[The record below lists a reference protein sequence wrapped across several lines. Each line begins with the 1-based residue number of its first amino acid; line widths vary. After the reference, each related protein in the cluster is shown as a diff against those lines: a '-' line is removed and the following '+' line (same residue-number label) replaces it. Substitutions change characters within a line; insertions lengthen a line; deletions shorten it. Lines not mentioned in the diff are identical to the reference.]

1 MIRRHDFNSEWWG
14 ENVGILSDSAF
25 FELSTTAQRE
35 ALGRFAWVEFSDPV
49 SQLPSRRALT
59 EAGFLYADTQ
69 IRFRIDMG
77 KVEAGSCARD
87 LKVNSAA
94 ECPFEIQE
102 GDPRP
107 FLHERFYILP
117 GATESRISARYRRWA
132 SKLIA
137 SDPATSFR
145 FLLNGHPQGWFLA
158 HPEKNGLQLTLA
170 MLSAHASVSGRDL
183 YVRAL
188 ARFAEKGYRL
198 GFASFSVRNSNVLN
212 IYSQLGARFL
222 EPREC
227 WIWTQPKTQCCDRS
241 HLKM

>member
-14 ENVGILSDSAF
+14 EDAGVIGDSAF

-35 ALGRFAWVEFSDPV
+35 ALGRFAWVEFSGPM

-69 IRFRIDMG
+69 IRFRVDMRN
-77 KVEAGSCARD
+77 VEAGSRAR
-87 LKVNSAA
+87 LLEVSSAA
-94 ECPFEIQE
+94 ESSFEIQE
-102 GDPRP
+102 GDLRP
-107 FLHERFYILP
+107 FLHERFVILP

-132 SKLIA
+132 SRLIA

-145 FLLNGHPQGWFLA
+145 FLLNGHTQGWFLA
-158 HPEKNGLQLTLA
+158 QPEKNGLQLTLA
-170 MLSAHASVSGRDL
+170 MLSSRASVSGHDL
-183 YVRAL
+183 YARAL
-188 ARFAEKGYRL
+188 VRFAQQGYRL
-198 GFASFSVRNSNVLN
+198 GFASFSVRNSSVLN

-227 WIWTQPKTQCCDRS
+227 WIWTQAKNPV
-241 HLKM
+241 L